1 MFRLHLRS
9 MFVICY
15 AHLPYTAYCT
25 YLLHIRLSLY
35 VSYCLAAYSFVNPLY
50 ITHTYLLLTSSKG
63 HLLKSKERL
72 KSYFLWNV
80 LSWGPDIALVIMVSR
95 APGC

>member
-1 MFRLHLRS
+1 MLTYPMPHT
-9 MFVICY
+9 V
-15 AHLPYTAYCT
+15 HTYCT
-25 YLLHIRLSLY
+25 YAFLY